1 MAKLVTHTPPDV
13 THAEMGIWLD
23 AVKRGAG
30 SYAEVARMLQIN
42 VATLQRWRDDTGRT
56 WPWWQRDVMNACV
69 GVCAAR
75 LRGELS
81 TRRRGSYDWVNVK
94 ARLKRMMSTLDT
106 LPPRAFDM
114 IAPAQG
120 DTAAMGSAIR
130 FLQDILDKGPKRHS
144 LIKRR
149 AEHNGIAPV
158 TLHRASQ
165 KLGVVKRQT
174 GFGTDKKVTWELV
187 DDDD

>member
-1 MAKLVTHTPPDV
+1 MINTLTPIDV
-13 THAEMGIWLD
+13 SHDEMMTWMD

-42 VATLQRWRDDTGRT
+42 VATLQRWRDDHTRT
-56 WPWWQRDVMNACV
+56 WPWYWRDVMNGCV

-81 TRRRGSYDWVNVK
+81 TRRRGSHDWN
-94 ARLKRMMSTLDT
+94 RSRQQLRSMMRTLDA

-114 IAPAQG
+114 IAPTQG
-120 DTAAMGSAIR
+120 DSTAIGGAVR

-149 AEHNGIAPV
+149 AEHEGIAAV

-165 KLGVVKRQT
+165 KLGVVKKQT
-174 GFGTDKKVTWELV
+174 GFGTKKEVTWELV
-187 DDDD
+187 DTDE